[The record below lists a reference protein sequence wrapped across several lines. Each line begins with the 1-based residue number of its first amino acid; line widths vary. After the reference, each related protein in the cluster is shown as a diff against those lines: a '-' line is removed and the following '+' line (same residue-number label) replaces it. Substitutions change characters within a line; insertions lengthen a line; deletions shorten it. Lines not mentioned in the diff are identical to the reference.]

1 MFGLK
6 FAVLHASRLTR
17 CVLKLDFAHAWRGKS
32 INVYNRTHSLFMR
45 FWDER
50 RLEIGE
56 KPRFEHPLPGF
67 DEYAQKVHPLMS
79 KIGLNTFLF
88 H

>member
-1 MFGLK
+1 MTMFGLK
-6 FAVLHASRLTR
+6 FAVLDASRLTR

-56 KPRFEHPLPGF
+56 KIEARG
-67 DEYAQKVHPLMS
+67 DK
-79 KIGLNTFLF
+79 
-88 H
+88 

>member
-1 MFGLK
+1 MTMFGLK

-32 INVYNRTHSLFMR
+32 INVYNRTHSLFMC

-50 RLEIGE
+50 RLGIGE
-56 KPRFEHPLPGF
+56 KIEACG
-67 DEYAQKVHPLMS
+67 DK
-79 KIGLNTFLF
+79 
-88 H
+88 